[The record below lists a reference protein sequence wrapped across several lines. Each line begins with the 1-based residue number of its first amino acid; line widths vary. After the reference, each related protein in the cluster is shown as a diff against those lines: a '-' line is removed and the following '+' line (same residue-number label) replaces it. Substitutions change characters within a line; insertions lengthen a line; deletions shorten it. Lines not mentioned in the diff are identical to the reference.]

1 MVDSS
6 TEIAVSIAAVKDETG
21 TVYDTTQQIVAIAKN
36 SKDTIQSNRESAHNL
51 QQIAESST
59 VTATQ
64 NVEKMQA
71 QLAIEEEK
79 SKAVEK
85 IHQLSDAILNISGQT
100 NLLALNASIEAARAG
115 EAGRG
120 FAVVASEISDL
131 AAETNT
137 AANEIQQVSTSVMEA
152 IRGLEQISGNMLQ
165 FIHDT
170 VLSDYEKFSVASD
183 QFSEQTTSLE
193 LNIDQLLDAL
203 GGCLLY
209 TSDAADEG

>member
-1 MVDSS
+1 M
-6 TEIAVSIAAVKDETG
+6 
-21 TVYDTTQQIVAIAKN
+21 
-36 SKDTIQSNRESAHNL
+36 
-51 QQIAESST
+51 
-59 VTATQ
+59 
-64 NVEKMQA
+64 
-71 QLAIEEEK
+71 
-79 SKAVEK
+79 EK

-170 VLSDYEKFSVASD
+170 VLSDYEKFSAASD
-183 QFSEQTTSLE
+183 QFSEQTTNLE
-193 LNIDQLLDAL
+193 GDIDQLLEALNGFYDAVASIRDSMETVQEASETNNAEMENISSIL
-203 GGCLLY
+203 EVLNQTMQTEVQTAEETLQTISNMTENLQKY
-209 TSDAADEG
+209 RV